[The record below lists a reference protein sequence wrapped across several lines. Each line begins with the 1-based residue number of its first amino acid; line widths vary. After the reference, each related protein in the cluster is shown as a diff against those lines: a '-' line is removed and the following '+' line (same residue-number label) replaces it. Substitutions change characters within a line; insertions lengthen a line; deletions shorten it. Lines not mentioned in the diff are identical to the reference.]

1 MQALSFR
8 CNILPQVGFMDASIF
23 QAFPSEYCHPDV
35 HISGHGNS
43 SHFVCWIQPLF
54 SPTSEP
60 PFENKPNID
69 TVFKYRVCI
78 MSKFVKFFCLFQ
90 PKYKYPT
97 YQPVS
102 QWTAIQICI
111 FLTRMFV
118 YDTSITIQWIK
129 LVNTKFGIPKL
140 HCLVIGWAE
149 SQCWA
154 TFA

>member
-1 MQALSFR
+1 MYYSYRMGKELLIPLDNLDEYNYQDRRPILLRLMLFSHQSFR

-78 MSKFVKFFCLFQ
+78 KFLPFSAQ
-90 PKYKYPT
+90 M
-97 YQPVS
+97 
-102 QWTAIQICI
+102 QISNLPASFPMDC
-111 FLTRMFV
+111 
-118 YDTSITIQWIK
+118 DTDMYFS
-129 LVNTKFGIPKL
+129 
-140 HCLVIGWAE
+140 H
-149 SQCWA
+149 
-154 TFA
+154 